1 MMNHF
6 KYKNAIGITAMH
18 AHLDD
23 FRYKKHA
30 HQEYAMGVTLRGL
43 QSYHLGGIHHL
54 SHTSGVMLF
63 NPEETHDGQS
73 YDAQG
78 LEYIMLY
85 IKPAMLREALGL
97 TTNVKFTTP
106 IIYNPRIS
114 ERIIKLWQ
122 AIFYDNSEAECH
134 ERFVDLIDQ
143 FPRQAISSSSRAD
156 NAKTKLA
163 IEMIKQHYNNKL
175 NLEQLSQALEMSKY
189 QFIRFFKKQT
199 GLTPHQYYI
208 NYKVERAKQ
217 IIETY
222 KDVYWA
228 IAECNFVDLA
238 HLNKCFKYRY
248 GVTAYQFMS
257 GLR

>member
-1 MMNHF
+1 M
-6 KYKNAIGITAMH
+6 
-18 AHLDD
+18 
-23 FRYKKHA
+23 
-30 HQEYAMGVTLRGL
+30 
-43 QSYHLGGIHHL
+43 
-54 SHTSGVMLF
+54 
-63 NPEETHDGQS
+63 
-73 YDAQG
+73 
-78 LEYIMLY
+78 
-85 IKPAMLREALGL
+85 
-97 TTNVKFTTP
+97 
-106 IIYNPRIS
+106 
-114 ERIIKLWQ
+114 
-122 AIFYDNSEAECH
+122 
-134 ERFVDLIDQ
+134 
-143 FPRQAISSSSRAD
+143 
-156 NAKTKLA
+156 
-163 IEMIKQHYNNKL
+163 

>member
-23 FRYKKHA
+23 FQYKKHA

-114 ERIIKLWQ
+114 
-122 AIFYDNSEAECH
+122 
-134 ERFVDLIDQ
+134 
-143 FPRQAISSSSRAD
+143 
-156 NAKTKLA
+156 
-163 IEMIKQHYNNKL
+163 
-175 NLEQLSQALEMSKY
+175 
-189 QFIRFFKKQT
+189 
-199 GLTPHQYYI
+199 
-208 NYKVERAKQ
+208 
-217 IIETY
+217 
-222 KDVYWA
+222 
-228 IAECNFVDLA
+228 
-238 HLNKCFKYRY
+238 
-248 GVTAYQFMS
+248 
-257 GLR
+257 